1 MAELRSPKPVV
12 GGSSPSWPANE
23 NEDLMGRLEN
33 VKEYITEVSVELKK
47 TTFPSR
53 EKTMGSSVVVIVMV
67 LFMSLFLALADFVLA
82 KLVGVILR

>member
-1 MAELRSPKPVV
+1 
-12 GGSSPSWPANE
+12 
-23 NEDLMGRLEN
+23 MGRLEN

>member
-1 MAELRSPKPVV
+1 
-12 GGSSPSWPANE
+12 
-23 NEDLMGRLEN
+23 MGRLEN

-53 EKTMGSSVVVIVMV
+53 EQTMGSSVVVIVMV